1 MIKYTPEMEE
11 RMRLF
16 YESLSEKDRRRY
28 AAVEAAKLG
37 RGGVT
42 FIAKLFGCDA
52 ATIRRGARE
61 VDRLPMDESG
71 GRVRKRNRDLANG

>member
-1 MIKYTPEMEE
+1 MRMYAREIEE

-28 AAVEAAKLG
+28 AAIEAAKLG

-42 FIAKLFGCDA
+42 YVARLFGCDA

-61 VDRLPMDESG
+61 VARLPLDESE
-71 GRVRKRNRDLANG
+71 GRVRKRNKDLANG

>member
-1 MIKYTPEMEE
+1 MTTYASDIEE

-28 AAVEAAKLG
+28 AAIEAAKLG

-42 FIAKLFGCDA
+42 YIAKLFGCDA

-61 VDRLPMDESG
+61 IDRLPLDDSE
-71 GRVRKRNRDLANG
+71 GRVRKKNSDSANG